1 MERTCERAVELGLRS
16 VAFTDHAE
24 FTATTLLGDPSR
36 LPGQFRRWVRDGM
49 LVPPRMPLEGYLECL
64 ERCRNRF
71 PELRILSGVE
81 LSEPQWH
88 TGPAASLLRQGQFDV
103 VICGQHTLPHGPGTW
118 IDIVV
123 AHRIHEPADVVR
135 RYLAELLGLVEGWDD
150 FAALA
155 HIDYAMRYWPR
166 DRAVCPPADFEEE
179 YRAVLRAL
187 AGSGR
192 ALEINTQLPLE
203 PDLLQWW
210 HQAGGTA
217 VSFGSDAH
225 DPLGLAHGFT
235 EAAAMAE
242 ASGFRPGRHR
252 HDFWVRG

>member
-1 MERTCERAVELGLRS
+1 
-16 VAFTDHAE
+16 
-24 FTATTLLGDPSR
+24 
-36 LPGQFRRWVRDGM
+36 
-49 LVPPRMPLEGYLECL
+49 
-64 ERCRNRF
+64 
-71 PELRILSGVE
+71 
-81 LSEPQWH
+81 
-88 TGPAASLLRQGQFDV
+88 
-103 VICGQHTLPHGPGTW
+103 
-118 IDIVV
+118 
-123 AHRIHEPADVVR
+123 VVR
-135 RYLAELLGLVEGWDD
+135 RYLAELLGLVKGWDD

-179 YRAVLRAL
+179 YRAVLRVL

-192 ALEINTQLPLE
+192 ALEINTELPLH
-203 PDLLQWW
+203 PDLLKWW
-210 HQAGGTA
+210 HQEGGTA

-225 DPLGLAHGFT
+225 DPLRLAHGFT